1 MTAHL
6 TQAVL
11 AGGRAFPAGTARQG
25 SAAEV
30 IPDGPWWSGPA
41 EVGAPPVVR
50 VTEEPPRTGK
60 GSSGKAWRDYAG
72 RVGVVVADD
81 ATRDDIIAAVDAAR
95 D

>member
-25 SAAEV
+25 PAAEV

-41 EVGAPPVVR
+41 DADALHVDAA
-50 VTEEPPRTGK
+50 EEPPRTGK